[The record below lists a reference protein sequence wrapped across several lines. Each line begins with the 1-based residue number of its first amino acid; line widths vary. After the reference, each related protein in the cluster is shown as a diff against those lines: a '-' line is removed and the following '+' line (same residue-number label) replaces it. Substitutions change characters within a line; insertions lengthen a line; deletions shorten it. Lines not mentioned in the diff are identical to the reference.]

1 MSAPILAM
9 PERLDRTSA
18 LAVHESILAALETGE
33 GDLRL
38 DFGGV
43 GRADAIG
50 VAAILE
56 AFRETRRRGRRLR
69 LLNVAE
75 RHRRLFAFLRVD
87 GVLADEPGPAPRERL
102 LGRIGGWWMGVRHS
116 AVEHAA
122 LHVDAVLYTFVAPFR
137 GRGLKAAHFWH
148 QLTGIGAGAVGIV
161 AMVSFLIGLI
171 MALQAALV
179 LKDFGAVI
187 YVANMVGVTM
197 TRELGPLLTAVILA
211 ARTGS
216 SIAAELGTMVVTEE
230 VDALRVM
237 DVEPRRFLVAPRF
250 AALAVALPCLATL
263 SDAAGIAGGFAVA
276 TVGLGIGFEHYWI
289 QTVTGLHVSDL
300 VTGLVKSFVFANVI
314 AIVSCH
320 EGLAIRGGPEE
331 VGRATTRAV
340 VTSIILVIVSDF
352 VFTTLF
358 YFLG

>member
-1 MSAPILAM
+1 M
-9 PERLDRTSA
+9 PGRLDRSSA
-18 LAVHESILAALETGE
+18 LEVREAIFAAMEGGPEEIL
-33 GDLRL
+33 L
-38 DFGGV
+38 DFAAV
-43 GRADAIG
+43 RRADAVGI
-50 VAAILE
+50 AAVLE
-56 AFRETRRRGRRLR
+56 AYRELRRRGGRLCLR
-69 LLNVAE
+69 NAEE

-87 GVLADEPGPAPRERL
+87 DVLAEESAPPRREGLLERL
-102 LGRIGGWWMGVRHS
+102 GDWGIRFRRS
-116 AVEHAA
+116 AAEHAA

-137 GRGLKAAHFWH
+137 GRGLKATHFFH
-148 QLTGIGAGAVGIV
+148 QVCGIGAGAVGIV
-161 AMVSFLIGLI
+161 GMVSFLIGLI

-187 YVANMVGVTM
+187 FVANMVGVTM

-237 DVEPRRFLVAPRF
+237 DVEPRRYLVAPRF
-250 AALAVALPCLATL
+250 AALALALPCLATL
-263 SDAAGIAGGFAVA
+263 ADVAGIAGGFAIA
-276 TVGLGIGFEHYWI
+276 TLGLGIGFEQYWT
-289 QTVTGLHVSDL
+289 QTVTGLHMSDL
-300 VTGLVKSFVFANVI
+300 VTGLIKSFVFANVI

-340 VTSIILVIVSDF
+340 VLSIILVIVSDF

-358 YFLG
+358 YLMG